1 MEELQNCCVLADAAE
16 PKRRTHYSTYYIF
29 FGDLDGAR
37 PNGITRDREKNE
49 KRTCMH
55 IQGLLLRAHME
66 AISSREL
73 LYMW

>member
-16 PKRRTHYSTYYIF
+16 PKRRTHTKALITFSLWIWMV
-29 FGDLDGAR
+29 LAR

-66 AISSREL
+66 L
-73 LYMW
+73 KQ